1 MPFVDHGAQRASVQK
16 AYRLT
21 VIALAIALVAFTGY
35 AATPAPVAAAT
46 NMNVVIV
53 VGPAGSSTAKYIRR
67 AKSYADQAREYG
79 ATVTEIYSPNA
90 TWSKV
95 KSATKGANILIYLGH
110 GNGYPSPYGPF
121 SALTKDGLGLNRS
134 AGNGHNNVKYY
145 GEYYVKTYIDLAPNA
160 VVILNH
166 LCYASGNS
174 EWGAANPTKAVAMK
188 RADNFAAG
196 FLRTG
201 AKAVFAEGIDS
212 VSYVLSGL
220 FNTDRTI
227 AEIFTSASSWTGARD
242 FKFKSVRSPSYTVWM
257 DPYAPSRYY
266 RSVVGTLTL
275 TAADVRGGGA

>member
-1 MPFVDHGAQRASVQK
+1 MPLVDHGAQRASFRK
-16 AYRLT
+16 PFRLT
-21 VIALAIALVAFTGY
+21 VMAIAIALVAFTGF
-35 AATPAPVAAAT
+35 AANPGSAKAAASLK
-46 NMNVVIV
+46 VVVV
-53 VGPAGSSTAKYIRR
+53 VGPAGSSTAKYITSAER
-67 AKSYADQAREYG
+67 YASQAREYG
-79 ATVTEIYSPNA
+79 ADVVEIYSPNA

-95 KSATKGANILIYLGH
+95 KSATQGANVLIYLGH

-121 SALTKDGLGLNRS
+121 SALTKDGLGLNKS

-145 GEYYVKTYIDLAPNA
+145 GEYYVKTYINLAPNA
-160 VVILNH
+160 VVILNR

-212 VSYVLSGL
+212 ASYVLSGL
-220 FNTDRTI
+220 FQSDSTV
-227 AEIFTSASSWTGARD
+227 AEIFTSAGSWTGARD
-242 FKFKSVRSPSYTVWM
+242 FKFESVRSPSYTVWM

-266 RSVVGTLTL
+266 RSVAGTLTL
-275 TAADVRGGGA
+275 TAADFRAG